1 MFSLGDDGI
10 WSFQQELHPTNFE
23 SQADRFGHSVATSGD
38 RIVVGAD
45 LDDMQGEDS
54 GAAYVYHLSDGV
66 WRLESKLIAT
76 VDPGMVDNRGFK
88 CGHSVGISD
97 EGTLIVVGCPNAPAE
112 GAAYVYQL
120 KDNGTWV
127 QKMKLSVP
135 EDRYLDIVVL
145 VGGETLLPVS
155 MRVGSS
161 VALSGDMALIGH
173 GEMGEIFSYVKD
185 C

>member
-23 SQADRFGHSVATSGD
+23 SQADRFGYSVATSGD

-54 GAAYVYHLSDGV
+54 GAAYVYHLSNGV

-88 CGHSVGISD
+88 CGHSVSISD
-97 EGTLIVVGCPNAPAE
+97 EGTLIVVGCPNAPTK

-120 KDNGTWV
+120 KDNETWV
-127 QKMKLSVP
+127 QKMKLNVP
-135 EDRYLDIVVL
+135 EDQYFD
-145 VGGETLLPVS
+145 TS
-155 MRVGSS
+155 MRLGSS
-161 VALSGDMALIGH
+161 VALSGDMALIGY